1 MLEIIGLG
9 IVLLIVLAA
18 TGFLKTVRRVADVA
32 STSMES
38 AANMAEREM
47 KKLELTHKDKVAQ
60 ALAKIEVNADTYTLA
75 KTNLDTIKSFEL

>member
-18 TGFLKTVRRVADVA
+18 TGFLKPIRRVADVA
-32 STSMES
+32 SSSMES

-47 KKLELTHKDKVAQ
+47 KKLEFTHKDKVAQ
-60 ALAKIEVNADTYTLA
+60 AMAKIEINAKTYEQA